1 MVKEKPA
8 PENEEPEEA
17 DSKQA
22 EAAAVKEEGED
33 KEKKDSETLEAQEKP
48 SQPELMSLA
57 VAPKVCVYCMRCLLF
72 KWVMDDYLGE
82 EIFWPRLQWPKG

>member
-8 PENEEPEEA
+8 PEDEPEEA

-22 EAAAVKEEGED
+22 EEIADKEEGEN
-33 KEKKDSETLEAQEKP
+33 KDSEKLEAQEKP

-57 VAPKVCVYCMRCLLF
+57 IAPKVCVMYSM
-72 KWVMDDYLGE
+72 
-82 EIFWPRLQWPKG
+82 